1 MSQSQAIQD
10 EKRMNAIF
18 TEKRIVTAASDI
30 YFCKHPHNSMCLF
43 AKSLCMSF
51 VLLFGSHTRK
61 SFCGHIRLTFC
72 GFFAII
78 FINYLKADKKLK

>member
-10 EKRMNAIF
+10 EKENECDF
-18 TEKRIVTAASDI
+18 VKKRIVTAASDI

-43 AKSLCMSF
+43 AMSF
-51 VLLFGSHTRK
+51 ALLFGSHTRK
-61 SFCGHIRLTFC
+61 KNLFCGHIRLTFC